1 MCRRTAARP
10 TTTGADAVADG
21 QSAPKAVLKRMVRD
35 VAAEYR
41 SRLVSAEVAVEGI
54 ASGAQVAMG
63 MAIGQPPALLA
74 ALAARV
80 EAGSLSDLHL
90 WYFHS
95 MAHAGETILRHDLL
109 DRVRPHCM
117 FMTEVERALIKHA
130 TADGCDVIDFMPCAF
145 SESARL
151 LSQRVELD
159 AFVAT
164 VSPMDRH
171 GWFTFGTNNDYATT
185 AARSAKRL
193 VVEVN
198 PNMPRV
204 FGESLLHVSEVDAIV
219 ENDVP
224 LAEHVPRLASPEDEV
239 IAGTIASLIDDGA
252 CLQMGIGSLPN
263 AVCAK
268 LSGHRHLGIHTELM
282 TPGLAALIDCGAVT
296 NQRKTTYRGRSV
308 FTFAMGDRAFY
319 DLLHDNPSMHS
330 APVHIVNDPRHIAK
344 NDNVVSVNATI
355 QVDLGGACNSE
366 HLLGRQYSGSGGQ
379 LDFVRGA
386 AGSKGGKSIIAC
398 HSTAKGGA
406 VSRIVPV
413 LEGPVTTPRNDT
425 HIIVTEYG
433 AVDLKG
439 KSLRQ
444 RAKALIGIAHPKFRD
459 DLARAI
465 G

>member
-1 MCRRTAARP
+1 MA
-10 TTTGADAVADG
+10 
-21 QSAPKAVLKRMVRD
+21 RD

-41 SRLVSAEVAVEGI
+41 ARLVSADAAVAGV

-63 MAIGQPPALLA
+63 MAIGQPPALLS

-80 EAGSLSDLHL
+80 EAGALADLHL

-95 MAHAGETILRHDLL
+95 MAHAGATILRYELL

-117 FMTEVERALIKHA
+117 FMTGIERTLIA
-130 TADGCDVIDFMPCAF
+130 RGAADGRETVDFTPCAF
-145 SESARL
+145 SESPRL
-151 LSQRVELD
+151 LTERIALD
-159 AFVAT
+159 AFVVT

-171 GWFTFGTNNDYATT
+171 GWFTFGTNNDYASV
-185 AARSAKRL
+185 AARAAKRL
-193 VVEVN
+193 IVEVN

-219 ENDVP
+219 EHDAP
-224 LAEHVPRLASPEDEV
+224 LAEHVPRPASPTDET
-239 IAGTIASLIDDGA
+239 IAGTIAGLIGDGA
-252 CLQMGIGSLPN
+252 CLQMGIGALPE
-263 AVCAK
+263 AVCARLK
-268 LSGHRHLGIHTELM
+268 DHKDLGIHTELM
-282 TPGLAALIDCGAVT
+282 TPGLAALIECGAVT

-319 DLLHDNPSMHS
+319 DLLDDNPSMHS

-386 AGSKGGKSIIAC
+386 AGSAGGKSIIAC
-398 HSTAKGGA
+398 HSTAKGGT

-433 AVDLKG
+433 VADLKG

-444 RAKALIGIAHPKFRD
+444 RAEALIAIAHPKFRD
-459 DLARAI
+459 ELARAL